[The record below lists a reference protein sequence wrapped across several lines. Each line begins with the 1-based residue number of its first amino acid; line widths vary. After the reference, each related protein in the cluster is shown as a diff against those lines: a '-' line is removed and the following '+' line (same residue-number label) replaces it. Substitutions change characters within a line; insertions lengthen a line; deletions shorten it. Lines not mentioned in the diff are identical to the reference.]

1 MTVNYKKN
9 DILSLEEYGGID
21 VLIPDRWKQTNI
33 DNILKHIV
41 LLSSEKGEEI
51 SRNLA
56 PFKNP
61 PYPFNPENFHTV
73 TSVVYKDNTAGI
85 DVVKVWLRSL
95 PISESEDV
103 YIFRNDKK
111 WKKNGCSIYVAKW
124 RHFIEEIWQ
133 ICRSTFDLLFV
144 MDDSCDWA
152 IMFGPENAAI
162 YIEKGEVNPS
172 LPKTDNAHGWDLI
185 RVRTVA
191 SQSPNFIRTN
201 LNNVSCS
208 CQADCQDH
216 SAITQ

>member
-9 DILSLEEYGGID
+9 EIVSLDEYGG
-21 VLIPDRWKQTNI
+21 VGALIPVKRNQTKV
-33 DNILKHIV
+33 DCILKHIV

-61 PYPFNPENFHTV
+61 PYPFNPESFHTV
-73 TSVVYKDNTAGI
+73 TSVVYEDNMVGI
-85 DVVKVWLRSL
+85 DVVKVWLCSL
-95 PISESEDV
+95 PISENEDV
-103 YIFRNDKK
+103 YVFRNDKK
-111 WKKNGCSIYVAKW
+111 WKKTGCSIYVVKW
-124 RHFIEEIWQ
+124 QHFIEEIWQ
-133 ICRSTFDLLFV
+133 ICRMTFSLLFV

-162 YIEKGEVNPS
+162 YIEKGAICPS

-185 RVRTVA
+185 RVRKNTNP
-191 SQSPNFIRTN
+191 PNFIRTN
-201 LNNVSCS
+201 LNNVNCS

-216 SAITQ
+216 SAIAQ

>member
-1 MTVNYKKN
+1 MTVNYTKN
-9 DILSLEEYGGID
+9 DIVSLEEYGGINF
-21 VLIPDRWKQTNI
+21 LIPNHKKQGNI
-33 DNILKHIV
+33 NSVLEKVV
-41 LLSSEKGEEI
+41 LLNNKKGAEI

-73 TSVVYKDNTAGI
+73 TSIVYKDNTTGI

-124 RHFIEEIWQ
+124 QYFIEEIWQ
-133 ICRSTFDLLFV
+133 TCRMTFDLLFV

-162 YIEKGEVNPS
+162 YIEKGEVCSS
-172 LPKTDNAHGWDLI
+172 LPKTDNAYGWDLI
-185 RVRTVA
+185 RVRTIA
-191 SQSPNFIRTN
+191 SQSPNFIRAN
-201 LNNVSCS
+201 LNNVNCS
-208 CQADCQDH
+208 CQADCQSHD
-216 SAITQ
+216 